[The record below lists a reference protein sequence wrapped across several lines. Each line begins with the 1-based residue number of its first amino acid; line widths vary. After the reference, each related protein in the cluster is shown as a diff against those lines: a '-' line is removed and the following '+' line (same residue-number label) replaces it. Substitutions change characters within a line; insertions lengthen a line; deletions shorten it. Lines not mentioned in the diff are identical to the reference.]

1 MVSRFKAWLFGSG
14 APPSSEVKAP
24 PVSRPGT
31 SGPPSRYDRQS
42 HGLAEFL
49 SYLQDCE
56 GLAVLD
62 LGGVSQANVA
72 AITNLGH
79 RLYTED
85 AWRGLDQLFPTLPE
99 EEVEAAAVRQFLSEH
114 FAFPQESFDGIL
126 VWDLLEFLPSPLLEH
141 TLDALHS
148 VLKPGGH
155 LLAFFHA
162 EARPGELPVYSFR
175 IAGPAALSLEL
186 RGYRMPARL
195 FNNRGIE
202 QLFGRFR
209 SVKFFLAR
217 DHLREVVVTR

>member
-1 MVSRFKAWLFGSG
+1 MVSRLKAWLFGSG
-14 APPSSEVKAP
+14 AHPRPEVNAPSVPRPEGAEAP
-24 PVSRPGT
+24 H
-31 SGPPSRYDRQS
+31 RYDRQS

-49 SYLQDCE
+49 SHLRDCE

-62 LGGVSQANVA
+62 LGGVSQANVT
-72 AITNLGH
+72 AITALGH
-79 RLYTED
+79 RIHTED
-85 AWRGLDQLFPTLPE
+85 VRRTLDQLFPAPPA
-99 EEVEAAAVRQFLSEH
+99 EEVEAATVQRFLSDH
-114 FAFPQESFDGIL
+114 FDFPEQSFDGVL
-126 VWDLLEFLPSPLLEH
+126 VWDLLEFLPSPILER
-141 TLDALHS
+141 TIEALHD

-162 EARPGELPVYSFR
+162 EARPGALPVYSFR
-175 IAGPAALSLEL
+175 ITGPSSLSLEL
-186 RGYRMPARL
+186 RGHRQPARL

>member
-14 APPSSEVKAP
+14 APAGFDVKAP
-24 PVSRPGT
+24 PVSHPAG
-31 SGPPSRYDRQS
+31 SAAPPRYERQS

-49 SYLQDCE
+49 SHLQDCE
-56 GLAVLD
+56 GLSVLD
-62 LGGVSQANVA
+62 LGGVSQANVT

-85 AWRGLDQLFPTLPE
+85 VWRSLDQLFPTLPAE
-99 EEVEAAAVRQFLSEH
+99 EAEAAAVHQFLSDH
-114 FAFPQESFDGIL
+114 FAFSPESFDGVL

-141 TLDALHS
+141 TVEALHR

-162 EARPGELPVYSFR
+162 EAKPGALPVYCFR
-175 IAGPAALSLEL
+175 VTGPARLLLEL
-186 RGYRMPARL
+186 RGYREPARL

-202 QLFGRFR
+202 QLFGRFH

>member
-1 MVSRFKAWLFGSG
+1 MSRLKAWLFGSG
-14 APPSSEVKAP
+14 AHPRPEVNAPSVPRLEGAEAP
-24 PVSRPGT
+24 HH
-31 SGPPSRYDRQS
+31 YDRQS

-49 SYLQDCE
+49 SHLRDCE

-62 LGGVSQANVA
+62 LGGVSQANVT
-72 AITNLGH
+72 AITTLGH
-79 RLYTED
+79 RIHTED
-85 AWRGLDQLFPTLPE
+85 VRRTLDRLFPAPPA
-99 EEVEAAAVRQFLSEH
+99 EEVEAATVQRFLSDH
-114 FAFPQESFDGIL
+114 FDFPEQSFDGVL
-126 VWDLLEFLPSPLLEH
+126 VWDLLEFLPSPILER
-141 TLDALHS
+141 TIEALHD

-162 EARPGELPVYSFR
+162 EARPGALPVYSFR
-175 IAGPAALSLEL
+175 ITGPSSLSLEL
-186 RGYRMPARL
+186 RGHRQPARL

>member
-1 MVSRFKAWLFGSG
+1 VVSRLKAWLFGSG
-14 APPSSEVKAP
+14 AHPGPEVHPSSVP
-24 PVSRPGT
+24 RPEGAAC
-31 SGPPSRYDRQS
+31 PDRYDRQS

-49 SYLQDCE
+49 SHLRDCE

-62 LGGVSQANVA
+62 LGGVSQANVT
-72 AITNLGH
+72 AITALGH
-79 RLYTED
+79 RIYTED
-85 AWRGLDQLFPTLPE
+85 VRRTLDQLFPAAAA
-99 EEVEAAAVRQFLSEH
+99 EEVEAATVQRFLSDH
-114 FAFPQESFDGIL
+114 FDFPEQSFDGVL
-126 VWDLLEFLPSPLLEH
+126 VWDLLEFLPSPVLER
-141 TLDALHS
+141 TIEALHA

-162 EARPGELPVYSFR
+162 EARPGALPVYSFR
-175 IAGPAALSLEL
+175 ITGPASLSLEL
-186 RGYRMPARL
+186 RSHRQPVRL